1 MNKEIASRII
11 EIRKFNNL
19 TQTEFAKRLN
29 TTRPKIASYELYK
42 VNFDYSF
49 LDYICKVFGIN
60 SEWLLTG
67 NGEMLKEN
75 KSTFMDSL
83 KVRFSLDDIDVEIVS
98 MYLETP
104 PEYRKMF
111 RAYVKGLVETGYSQ
125 YIKENPNKSNKTTSD
140 IDIEKE
146 VENYRKE
153 LEAEKRVME
162 KSSALPTAKDA

>member
-1 MNKEIASRII
+1 MNKQLKLIRRYFQKTQNEFGKSLGVSRD
-11 EIRKFNNL
+11 
-19 TQTEFAKRLN
+19 TY
-29 TTRPKIASYELYK
+29 ASYESGRVVPNDTFVRLLCSVY
-42 VNFDYSF
+42 N
-49 LDYICKVFGIN
+49 IN
-60 SEWLLTG
+60 ESWLLTEH
-67 NGEMLKEN
+67 GEMLKEN

-111 RAYVKGLVETGYSQ
+111 KAYVKGLVETGYNQ
-125 YIKENPNKSNKTTSD
+125 YIKENPNKSNKMTSD